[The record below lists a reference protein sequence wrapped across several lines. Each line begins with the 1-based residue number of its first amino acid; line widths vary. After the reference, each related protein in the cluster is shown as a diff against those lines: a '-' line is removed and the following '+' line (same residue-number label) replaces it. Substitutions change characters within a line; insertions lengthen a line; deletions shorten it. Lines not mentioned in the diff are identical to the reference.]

1 MRGGE
6 AVLADGVEGSR
17 GVLVRGMV
25 VTGGGDRG
33 RQLPTVS
40 SHFTNNSNHVQL
52 SSNHLAP
59 HSSTPNPREPNP
71 RITKK
76 NLSDLFVPHLN
87 DQQFINSCGQ
97 LLVDIVH
104 F

>member
-25 VTGGGDRG
+25 VTGGRDRG

-40 SHFTNNSNHVQL
+40 SLFTKSNHVQL

-59 HSSTPNPREPNP
+59 HFSPSNP

-76 NLSDLFVPHLN
+76 TFPTSFVPRLN

-97 LLVDIVH
+97 LLVDIIGQI
-104 F
+104 FS

>member
-25 VTGGGDRG
+25 VTGGRDRG

-40 SHFTNNSNHVQL
+40 SLFTNSNHVKL

-59 HSSTPNPREPNP
+59 HSSQPNP

-76 NLSDLFVPHLN
+76 KLSNLFVPHLN